1 MATSCDT
8 IMIRG
13 LPLHI
18 TEQHVSDVMDATN
31 VSNLSK
37 RVLLQVQDNIM
48 SHGLKAQ
55 DIRLIRKKDTGKVQ
69 VCVA

>member
-18 TEQHVSDVMDATN
+18 TEQHVSVFMLHDDGDDILTWF
-31 VSNLSK
+31 
-37 RVLLQVQDNIM
+37 LLQVQDNIM
-48 SHGLKAQ
+48 SHRLKAQ
-55 DIRLIRKKDTGKVQ
+55 DIRLIRKKDTGKVR